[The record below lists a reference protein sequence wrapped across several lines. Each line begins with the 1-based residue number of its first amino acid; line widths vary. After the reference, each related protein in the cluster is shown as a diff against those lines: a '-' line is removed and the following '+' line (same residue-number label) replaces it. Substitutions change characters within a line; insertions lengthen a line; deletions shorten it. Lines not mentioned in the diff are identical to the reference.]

1 MSREGTIKAILKK
14 IIDIKF
20 NLGRDDRPVIDD
32 ESIYEFLN
40 LLGADTIADIKA
52 ELDFLYNDTSLGDE
66 K

>member
-1 MSREGTIKAILKK
+1 MSREGNIKAILKK